1 MNWLIAVYKD
11 TIELTIVGMM
21 TVKLALIDFLN
32 LDEAESISL

>member
-1 MNWLIAVYKD
+1 MDWLIAVYID